1 MNLANDRA
9 LAVDP
14 VDLSVYTGN
23 GSHGFGGA
31 GTVYKYGAD
40 GSFGWTNTISHA
52 GGCNFYFVSGAAVDA
67 TSANPGVVWTE
78 TGCFGGFAKTTR
90 DTGGQQWSS
99 NANDIGRAS
108 IDPVNGQIYAITN
121 SHYNTIYSVTA
132 NGGNVSSTSSCEGYT
147 DLNPADGMLYRGGNA
162 ASNGCGL
169 TLYQVNKSNLTMPNW
184 SMDLSAEITSF
195 DSLAVQPWSC
205 GYIYIGSTA
214 DSKIVVVD
222 PATQTVVTRFNT
234 AIGPA
239 RIAVNPINGNLYVAD
254 NSSHFV
260 YAYGPTGSFV
270 WMSPDLGGPV
280 YNVAAPR
287 VAEACSPT
295 VGNYPATSVVLS
307 GNATVTPDAV
317 PTNTTSINVSTSTN
331 FQGTFAA
338 DSTTGIVLVTDAHPA
353 GIYTVTVTAFGPGG
367 TTTKTFMLTV
377 TDSTACGAGYT
388 DGFTNAAD
396 VNAGS
401 ILFQ

>member
-1 MNLANDRA
+1 MTIATLLAGTRVAVRRQSALDGFNPNANGSVRVVDQALAPKKGAKTAPTKPNGTIAELGDAAFAVADTRIGKLSAEDGTIRWSMNLANDRA

-239 RIAVNPINGNLYVAD
+239 RIAVNPINGNL
-254 NSSHFV
+254 
-260 YAYGPTGSFV
+260 
-270 WMSPDLGGPV
+270 
-280 YNVAAPR
+280 
-287 VAEACSPT
+287 
-295 VGNYPATSVVLS
+295 
-307 GNATVTPDAV
+307 
-317 PTNTTSINVSTSTN
+317 
-331 FQGTFAA
+331 
-338 DSTTGIVLVTDAHPA
+338 
-353 GIYTVTVTAFGPGG
+353 
-367 TTTKTFMLTV
+367 
-377 TDSTACGAGYT
+377 
-388 DGFTNAAD
+388 
-396 VNAGS
+396 
-401 ILFQ
+401 